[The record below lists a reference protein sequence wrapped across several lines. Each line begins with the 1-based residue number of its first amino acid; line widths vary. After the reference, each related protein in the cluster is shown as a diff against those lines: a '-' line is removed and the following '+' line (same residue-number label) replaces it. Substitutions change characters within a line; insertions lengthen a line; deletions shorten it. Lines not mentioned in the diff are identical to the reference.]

1 MIDIFDKVSSGVI
14 DSLEYGLIS
23 EDFLTHCRNALNEL
37 SNFQQEAM
45 DHPEPLNSL
54 KLFSA
59 SDTCFLVLQK
69 SIDELEKAK
78 ARGENP
84 TTLEKIQD
92 VLFFVGNIGK
102 ELDLIFN
109 KKVGIEITQI
119 RNKTFALQKRAEELG
134 LLDQI
139 DKRVNSLPEN
149 LKASYISKA
158 GTF

>member
-1 MIDIFDKVSSGVI
+1 MIDIFNKVSSGVI

-23 EDFLTHCRNALNEL
+23 EDFLANCRDALGKLEE
-37 SNFQQEAM
+37 FQQKAM
-45 DHPEPLNSL
+45 EHPNPLNSI

-59 SDTCFLVLQK
+59 SDTCFLALQR

-92 VLFFVGNIGK
+92 VLLFVGNIGK
-102 ELDLIFN
+102 ELEYIFN
-109 KKVGIEITQI
+109 KNMEVEITQL
-119 RNKTFALQKRAEELG
+119 RNKTFKLQKKAEELG

-139 DKRVNSLPEN
+139 DVRINSLPKN
-149 LKASYISKA
+149 LKASYISKVK
-158 GTF
+158 TF